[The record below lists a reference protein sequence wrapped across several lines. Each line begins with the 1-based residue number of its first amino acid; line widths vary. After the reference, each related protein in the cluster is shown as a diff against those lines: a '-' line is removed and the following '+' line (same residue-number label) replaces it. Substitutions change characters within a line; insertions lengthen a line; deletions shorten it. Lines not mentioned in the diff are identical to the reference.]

1 MAHRLE
7 QQSRKDGDQGSSGT
21 IITPDNPGAT
31 QSSGARSQDR
41 GSDAGERQSS
51 AGERQTPGRSAQ
63 TGAAVAEGQSDRE
76 LEQQRSGLPMAWPVS
91 PFGMMNRMFEEMDR
105 FFEDFGFGRNRLMPR
120 MRDIVGEGQRGLGGM
135 WSPQIEVSE
144 REGRLVICADLPGL
158 RKDDVRV
165 ELGEDA
171 LTIRG
176 ERREEQ
182 SRAGYSERF
191 YGNFYR
197 RIPLPE
203 GVDAGDAQARF
214 QDGVLEVSVPLPKRE
229 SGGRRQLE
237 IR

>member
-1 MAHRLE
+1 MAHRFE
-7 QQSRKDGDQGSSGT
+7 QQSKKDGDQGSGGT
-21 IITPDNPGAT
+21 TITPDTQGAAR
-31 QSSGARSQDR
+31 SSGAPRSQDR
-41 GSDAGERQSS
+41 DRDVTERMSERQASDRTQPQSGSS
-51 AGERQTPGRSAQ
+51 TMEAQSDRDSGQRSAQ
-63 TGAAVAEGQSDRE
+63 
-76 LEQQRSGLPMAWPVS
+76 LPMAWPVS

-105 FFEDFGFGRNRLMPR
+105 FFEDFGLGRNRLMPR